1 MALMTTEKIFKF
13 DDYMTPKSV
22 WESIEQYIPKD
33 KVIWEAFYGDGKSG
47 EYLAELGFEVI
58 HEDIDFF
65 RENRGDVVV
74 SNPPFS
80 KKMEVLTRLKEL
92 NKPFMLVLPASTL
105 GTKTLQKLFPDIQ
118 VIIPDGRI
126 SFIKNGNK
134 TNSSWFASFIYC
146 WGINLP
152 RDLIFLSSK

>member
-1 MALMTTEKIFKF
+1 MALMTNSKEKKD

-22 WESIEQYIPKD
+22 WESILPYIPRE

-47 EYLAELGFEVI
+47 EYLRELGLDVI
-58 HEDIDFF
+58 HEQIDFF
-65 RENRGDVVV
+65 KNDLGDIVV

-80 KKMEVLTRLKEL
+80 MKMEVLRRLKEL

-118 VIIPDGRI
+118 IIIPNGRI
-126 SFIKNGNK
+126 SFIKNGNQ
-134 TNSSWFASFIYC
+134 SSSVWFASFIYC

-152 RDLIFLSSK
+152 RDLIFL

>member
-1 MALMTTEKIFKF
+1 MTNRKEIKV

-22 WESIEQYIPKD
+22 WESILPYIPRE

-47 EYLAELGFEVI
+47 EYLRELGLDVI
-58 HEDIDFF
+58 HEQIDFF
-65 RENRGDVVV
+65 KNDLGDIVV

-80 KKMEVLTRLKEL
+80 KKMEVLRRLKEL

-118 VIIPDGRI
+118 IIIPNGRI
-126 SFIKNGNK
+126 SFIKNGNQ
-134 TNSSWFASFIYC
+134 SSSVWFASFIYC
-146 WGINLP
+146 WGMNLP
-152 RDLIFLSSK
+152 RDLIFL

>member
-1 MALMTTEKIFKF
+1 MSLMTNRKEIKV

-22 WESIEQYIPKD
+22 WESILPYIPRE

-47 EYLAELGFEVI
+47 EYLRELGLDVI
-58 HEDIDFF
+58 HEQIDFF
-65 RENRGDVVV
+65 KNDLGDIVV

-80 KKMEVLTRLKEL
+80 KKMEVLRRLKEL

-118 VIIPDGRI
+118 IIIPNGRI
-126 SFIKNGNK
+126 SFIKNGNQ
-134 TNSSWFASFIYC
+134 SSSVWFASFIYC
-146 WGINLP
+146 WGMNLP
-152 RDLIFLSSK
+152 RDLIFL